1 MNMLTAIAR
10 ALLGLFAE
18 DFGFAL
24 SVLVTIVIVAVVAWL
39 FPRLPELAG
48 GLLLVGCVA
57 MLVVGTLH
65 RRPPR

>member
-10 ALLGLFAE
+10 ALLALFAE
-18 DFGFAL
+18 DL
-24 SVLVTIVIVAVVAWL
+24 SVLVTILIVAVVAWM

-48 GLLLVGCVA
+48 GLLLVGCIA

-65 RRPPR
+65 RRPLR